1 MKGIK
6 LKYNN
11 KEYIDRSVI
20 ELDSSKTLIKLEV
33 GVNGDYNCNDFNITM
48 PSNKWIKIKRIRNII
63 DLIIESNNDEYR
75 VETIIFSHKLNPLN
89 KIELEIVQKTPEYSL
104 FLTNE
109 SGEEE
114 VNEKE
119 ITFDTLTEKT
129 DVNKEIKSVYVK
141 SKNGKPFISNIR
153 EYAKFKNTDEDFVRV
168 KYDMGLQIEI
178 KDNKINI
185 INYGQS
191 NLYYDFYYEIPV
203 KNTKDVYNESII
215 RVRYNKIDNFGLI

>member
-114 VNEKE
+114 VNEME
-119 ITFDTLTEKT
+119 INFDTLTEKT

>member
-1 MKGIK
+1 MSGIR

-11 KEYIDRSVI
+11 KEYTDRSVI

-114 VNEKE
+114 VNEME
-119 ITFDTLTEKT
+119 INFDTLTEKT
-129 DVNKEIKSVYVK
+129 DVNKEMETIYVK
-141 SKNGKPFISNIR
+141 TKNGKPFISNIR

-215 RVRYNKIDNFGLI
+215 RVRYNKIVNFGLI

>member
-114 VNEKE
+114 VNEME
-119 ITFDTLTEKT
+119 INFDTLTEKT

-153 EYAKFKNTDEDFVRV
+153 EYAKFKNDDEDFVRV

>member
-1 MKGIK
+1 MSGIR

-114 VNEKE
+114 VNEME
-119 ITFDTLTEKT
+119 INFDTLTEKT

>member
-1 MKGIK
+1 MSGIR

-20 ELDSSKTLIKLEV
+20 ELDSSKTLIKIEV
-33 GVNGDYNCNDFNITM
+33 GVNGDYNCNDFNISI

-109 SGEEE
+109 NGDENL
-114 VNEKE
+114 NEKE
-119 ITFDTLTEKT
+119 IIFDTLTEQT

-141 SKNGKPFISNIR
+141 SKNGMPFISNIR
-153 EYAKFKNTDEDFVRV
+153 EYAKFKNTDEDYVRV

-178 KDNKINI
+178 QDNKINI
-185 INYGQS
+185 INYGKS

-203 KNTKDVYNESII
+203 KNRKDVYNESII
-215 RVRYNKIDNFGLI
+215 RVRYNNNDNFGLI

>member
-178 KDNKINI
+178 KDDKINI

>member
-1 MKGIK
+1 MSSIT

-11 KEYIDRSVI
+11 NNEYIDRSVI
-20 ELDSSKTLIKLEV
+20 ELDSSKTLIKIEV
-33 GVNGDYNCNDFNITM
+33 GVNGDYNCNDFNISI

-104 FLTNE
+104 FLINE
-109 SGEEE
+109 SGEE
-114 VNEKE
+114 VNEME
-119 ITFDTLTEKT
+119 INFNTLTEQT
-129 DVNKEIKSVYVK
+129 YVNKEIKSVYVK
-141 SKNGKPFISNIR
+141 SKNGMPFISNIR
-153 EYAKFKNTDEDFVRV
+153 EYAKFKNTDEDYVRV

-178 KDNKINI
+178 QDNKINI
-185 INYGQS
+185 INYGKT

-203 KNTKDVYNESII
+203 KNRKDVYNESII
-215 RVRYNKIDNFGLI
+215 RVKYNNNDNFGLI